1 MFTNSQN
8 KYYFRKKVLLQSA
21 PFIRAMVH
29 NLWTGQDKITDFMT
43 FRKNDAQRTYY
54 TLRNFTTCSLT
65 TTLCLNF
72 GEVIF
77 VFGWGHLHSEY
88 LTIFYLAS
96 QSICVKWNGLLF
108 LIMLFG
114 LFIFT
119 KDVASYLRFGR
130 FSSPVLILNLSLW
143 KWCSGTTWL
152 Q

>member
-1 MFTNSQN
+1 MTILILVCNLKISMTTMN
-8 KYYFRKKVLLQSA
+8 IKRNNIISTEE
-21 PFIRAMVH
+21 IRS
-29 NLWTGQDKITDFMT
+29 TYDTI
-43 FRKNDAQRTYY
+43 KNVAQRTYY
-54 TLRNFTTCSLT
+54 TLRNFTICSFT

-72 GEVIF
+72 GDVIF

-96 QSICVKWNGLLF
+96 QSICVKWNYLLF

-130 FSSPVLILNLSLW
+130 FSSPVLILNNNYHTQ
-143 KWCSGTTWL
+143 K
-152 Q
+152 QEDY